1 MTPRAIT
8 ALLFL
13 RQYKDTRMWLYALG
27 FTNAIIDSLHPWERM
42 YLTQV
47 IEGKA

>member
-8 ALLFL
+8 ALKFL
-13 RQYKDTRMWLYALG
+13 RYYKGTQMWLYALG
-27 FTNAIIDSLHPWERM
+27 FTNAIIDSLQPWERM